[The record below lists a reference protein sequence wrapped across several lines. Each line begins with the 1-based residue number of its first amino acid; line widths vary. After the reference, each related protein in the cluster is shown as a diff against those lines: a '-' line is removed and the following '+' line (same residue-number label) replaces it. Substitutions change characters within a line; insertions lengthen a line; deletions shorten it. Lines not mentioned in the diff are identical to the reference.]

1 MRVAQVLVLALAVAV
16 VVGAY
21 TTVAEELKGAV
32 AVYGRPECPPCEFLL
47 SILEDAGISHVFVDI
62 SRCGRAEYERLVEMF
77 SLTSAMPVSVVFT
90 ERGWPGYVIVGAI
103 SSPEM
108 WRSMVHDVPMDHIVV
123 FDLKEL
129 RKGDAALAP
138 ELVEVVKRSLSSCAT
153 ATSEVERAAGPSPTG
168 IEVIAIAGVAVAT
181 TASVAIIVFKKR
193 R

>member
-1 MRVAQVLVLALAVAV
+1 MRVAQVLVLALAAAA

-21 TTVAEELKGAV
+21 AAVAEELKSAV
-32 AVYGRPECPPCEFLL
+32 VVYGDPKCPACKSLL

-62 SRCGRAEYERLVEMF
+62 GRCGKAEYERIVEMF
-77 SLTSAMPVSVVFT
+77 SLRPVVPISVVFT

-103 SSPEM
+103 SRPEM
-108 WRSMVHDVPMDHIVV
+108 WRSMLHDEPMDHIVV
-123 FDLKEL
+123 LDQEL

-168 IEVIAIAGVAVAT
+168 VEVTAIAGAAVAT